1 MLMDKLKGL
10 RVVLGS
16 QSPRRRDLLAKMD
29 VDFEVVV
36 KDAPEHYDPSDD
48 PEKIV
53 LGIALNKLAAFDLPE
68 FAEAL
73 VIVADTI
80 VVHRGNILMKP
91 TDEADAFRMLR
102 ALQNDKHDVLTA
114 VAFSHSGKTRR
125 FVERTTVEFGPLSDA
140 EIRSYI
146 RSYQPYDKAGA
157 YGIQEWLGF
166 VAARRITGSYENV
179 MGLPTARLYQELKGA
194 LMDN

>member
-1 MLMDKLKGL
+1 MLMDALKGV

-16 QSPRRRDLLAKMD
+16 QSPRRKELLARMD
-29 VDFEVVV
+29 VDFEVVA

-53 LGIALNKLAAFDLPE
+53 LGIALNKLAAFGPPE

-102 ALQNDKHDVLTA
+102 TLQNDKHDVLTA

-146 RSYQPYDKAGA
+146 RTYQPYDKAGA

-166 VAARRITGSYENV
+166 VAVRRITGSYENV
-179 MGLPTARLYQELKGA
+179 MGLPTARLYRELKDV